1 VGDPNICEP
10 SASSP
15 VGAVDAVGDGS
26 ERVVSANAQAYLA
39 QSPAGRA
46 EAIAQLSA
54 LLAATHAELLDVA
67 YAAEIAGDWSHDGA
81 TGVVPWLVGQ
91 IGVANPTAREWVRVA
106 DALQDL
112 PSLRATY
119 AAGALSWDQV
129 RHATKFA
136 TSVDDD
142 ELARLLPG
150 YSANQIALMA
160 RQRRPIPDSEHRDA
174 HANRGLSWRRDHRRG
189 GFTYRGFLP
198 FDQGAAVNAA
208 VDRHAERAGPD
219 PATGRWD
226 PIGQRRADALHDLAT
241 RAIGADPDPDRATVV
256 IHADATV
263 VDGQVA
269 GNGFLGDVAVCQTT
283 VLRSLCDARVE
294 VAVHGPDGITVG
306 VARATQQIPWWLRR
320 QISARDLTCRFPG
333 CERQIRQIHHVV
345 HWSNGG
351 ETNADNLCGLCWHH
365 HHLVH
370 EGGWNVEGNPNGEL
384 VFIATDRQRRLTS
397 RPQPLRDHVRRA
409 ATRSRRTR
417 RGPRARPVRR
427 TGNDPPH
434 RS

>member
-1 VGDPNICEP
+1 MGDPSI
-10 SASSP
+10 SQSSGDDP
-15 VGAVDAVGDGS
+15 VEVVDPDGS
-26 ERVVSANAQAYLA
+26 ETERVVSANAQAYLA
-39 QSPAGRA
+39 QSPASRH
-46 EAIAQLSA
+46 EAISQLSA
-54 LLAATHAELLDVA
+54 LMAATHAELLDVA
-67 YAAEIAGDWSHDGA
+67 YAAELAGDWSDDGA

-91 IGVANPTAREWVRVA
+91 TGVAHPTAREWARVA

-112 PSLRATY
+112 PALRAAY
-119 AAGALSWDQV
+119 ASGALSWDQV

-142 ELARLLPG
+142 ELAELLPG
-150 YSANQIALMA
+150 YSANQISVMA
-160 RQRRPIPDSEHRDA
+160 RQRRPIPDPEPREA

-189 GFTYRGFLP
+189 GFTYQGFLP
-198 FDQGAAVNAA
+198 FEQGAAVNAA
-208 VDRHAERAGPD
+208 IDRHAERAGPD
-219 PATGRWD
+219 PETGGWD
-226 PIGQRRADALHDLAT
+226 PIRQRRADALHDLAT

-263 VDGQVA
+263 VDGEVA
-269 GNGFLGDVAVCQTT
+269 GNGFLGDVAICQTT

-294 VAVHGPDGITVG
+294 VAVHGPDGATVG

-320 QISARDLTCRFPG
+320 QITGRDLTCRFPG

-345 HWSNGG
+345 HWTDGG

-370 EGGWNVEGNPNGEL
+370 EGGWTVEGNPDDEL
-384 VFIATDRQRRLTS
+384 AFIGPDRRRRLTS

-409 ATRSRRTR
+409 ATRSRR
-417 RGPRARPVRR
+417 GHRR
-427 TGNDPPH
+427 TGATAREPADGEP
-434 RS
+434 SS